1 MMQTVTLKNGVDM
14 PLQGFGVFQVPDAAD
29 GRTASADVASQR

>member
-14 PLQGFGVFQVPDAAD
+14 PLQGFGVFQVPDAALCE
-29 GRTASADVASQR
+29 RAVSEA